1 MSQRS
6 SRSERRRCPR
16 GTRAHPS
23 PARAPDTSQAPP
35 PPPSLILATLL
46 GASLLLGCALG
57 GSASFPAAS
66 ALPDERRRPDGVAI
80 DPASAPPPPVDQADA
95 RDSVVTLRTPLGVGL
110 ALDVVAEFFKRVI
123 AEDSEALSELLTR
136 DALAI
141 QTGPGGQGQP
151 PSAGTWWEQRFR
163 RLEYGKLAGE
173 PIYRESEVQ
182 IFRAEDVLAAPH
194 HPAIQPETLDDQD
207 IVIRVP
213 IMTARIAAD
222 RLLGDEIVVWLR
234 RDGPRFRIY
243 RLLEDFQLQ

>member
-1 MSQRS
+1 MFQRS
-6 SRSERRRCPR
+6 SRSDRPHGPQGAGEH
-16 GTRAHPS
+16 AS
-23 PARAPDTSQAPP
+23 PAGVPDTSQAPP
-35 PPPSLILATLL
+35 ALPSLLIAVLI
-46 GASLLLGCALG
+46 GSSLLGCGFG
-57 GSASFPAAS
+57 GTAAFPAAS
-66 ALPDERRRPDGVAI
+66 ELPNERRRPDGVAI
-80 DPASAPPPPVDQADA
+80 DPASVPPQPANQADA

-110 ALDVVAEFFKRVI
+110 ALDVVAEFFKRII
-123 AEDSEALSELLTR
+123 AEDSEALGELLTR

-141 QTGPGGQGQP
+141 HTGSGGSGQP
-151 PSAGTWWEQRFR
+151 PNAGLWWEQRFR

-173 PIYRESEVQ
+173 PVYRESELQ
-182 IFRAEDVLAAPH
+182 IYRAEDVLATPQ

-234 RDGPRFRIY
+234 RDGPRFKIY

>member
-6 SRSERRRCPR
+6 SRSERRHAPQRR
-16 GTRAHPS
+16 RAHPS
-23 PARAPDTSQAPP
+23 PAGVPDVAQAPP
-35 PPPSLILATLL
+35 GPPSLFIVALL
-46 GASLLLGCALG
+46 GSSLLGCGLG
-57 GSASFPAAS
+57 GAASFPAAS
-66 ALPDERRRPDGVAI
+66 ELPEERRRPDGVAI
-80 DPASAPPPPVDQADA
+80 DPASAPPRPVNEADA
-95 RDSVVTLRTPLGVGL
+95 RDGVVTLRTPLGIGL
-110 ALDVVAEFFKRVI
+110 ALDVVAEFFQRVT

-141 QTGPGGQGQP
+141 QTGSGGQGQP
-151 PSAGTWWEQRFR
+151 PSAGLWWEQRFR

-173 PIYRESEVQ
+173 PVYRESELQ
-182 IFRAEDVLAAPH
+182 IFRAEDVLATPQ

-207 IVIRVP
+207 VVIRVP
-213 IMTARIAAD
+213 ITTARIAAD